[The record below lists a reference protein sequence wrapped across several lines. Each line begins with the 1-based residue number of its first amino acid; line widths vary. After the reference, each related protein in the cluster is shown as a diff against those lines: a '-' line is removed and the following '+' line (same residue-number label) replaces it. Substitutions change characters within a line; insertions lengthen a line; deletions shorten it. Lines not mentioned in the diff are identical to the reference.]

1 MRANAKANAPK
12 PTFAIILEK
21 RYSLSDG
28 TFPVKLRVTF
38 NRVQKYYAILDSESE
53 NNATLG
59 LSEKDF
65 VLYYT
70 GIPKTKT
77 GKEIKARLQAFETS
91 ARKLGE
97 EMKGFSFD
105 KWSSLFFGDK
115 IKTKS
120 GKLIDFFTSHIEQLR
135 NENAFSTANTYEST
149 RSCIERFTGGKSAN
163 IYSVNVE
170 WLKRFK
176 TFMLSG
182 SKPMSPTTVSIY
194 LRCLRQ
200 IFNKAIKDGELQPEQ
215 YPFTEKNFIPL
226 SNNTKKALTMEDIEL
241 IYNYTPKT
249 DSEAFARDLWLF
261 SYICNGSNIKDIAG
275 FKHAN
280 IEGDK
285 IVYKRAKTAA
295 KIDKKIEPIIT
306 PEAQAII
313 NRWGNPKGINS
324 YLFPIL
330 NNQMTAEEKFKKIR
344 QTIKNT
350 NKYMKR
356 ISESLE
362 LGVIPTTY
370 FARHSYATIMKRAG
384 VPIAFIS
391 ESLGHSN
398 LLTTENY
405 LGSFEDSAKREHAGK
420 LLGFSKT
427 A

>member
-1 MRANAKANAPK
+1 MRKANTPK

-21 RYSLSDG
+21 RYKLTDG
-28 TFPVKLRVTF
+28 THPVKLRVTF
-38 NRVQKYYAILDSESE
+38 NRVQKYYAVEDLESKDGS
-53 NNATLG
+53 TIG

-65 VLYYT
+65 KLYYT
-70 GIPKTKT
+70 GIPKTKA
-77 GKEIKARLQAFETS
+77 GKDIKARLQAYETA
-91 ARKLGE
+91 ARELGE
-97 EMKGFSFD
+97 GMKIFSFD
-105 KWSSLFFGDK
+105 KWRTMFFADK
-115 IKTKS
+115 IKLKS
-120 GKLIDFFTSHIEQLR
+120 GNLIDLITDHATTLR
-135 NENAFSTANTYEST
+135 KENAFSTAITYECT
-149 RSCIERFTGGKSAN
+149 RSCIERFIGGKQVS
-163 IYSVNVE
+163 IQLVNAE

-176 TFMLSG
+176 TFMISG
-182 SKPMSPTTVSIY
+182 DKPMSPTTVSIY

-200 IFNKAIKDGELQPEQ
+200 LFNKAIKEGELSPEQ
-215 YPFTEKNFIPL
+215 YPFTQKNFIPT
-226 SNNTKKALTMEDIEL
+226 SKNIKKALTMEDIER
-241 IYNYTPKT
+241 IYKYTPKS

-261 SYICNGSNIKDIAG
+261 SYICNGANIKDIAG
-275 FKHAN
+275 FKHSN

-285 IVYKRAKTAA
+285 IVFVRAKTEG
-295 KIDKKIEPIIT
+295 KTDKEIHAIIT

-313 NRWGNPKGINS
+313 NRWENPRGINS

-330 NNQMTAEEKFKKIR
+330 NNQMTAEERFKTTR

-391 ESLGHSN
+391 ESLGHNN

-420 LLGFSKT
+420 LFNFGNAS
-427 A
+427 